1 MIDVESII
9 FTKIAGN
16 LRTKFKGITVSGDDI
31 NAPAKFPYVSLV
43 EQDNYSSAD
52 KMDSSIREKFATVM
66 YEVNVYSNKS
76 GLKKS
81 EAREIMG
88 EIDRMF
94 IGMNFSRLAMNPVK
108 NVENP
113 TIYRLVARYRAETDG
128 QTFYRK

>member
-9 FTKIAGN
+9 FTKIARK
-16 LRTKFKGITVSGDDI
+16 LRSKFKGITVSDDDV
-31 NAPAKFPYVSLV
+31 NAPAKFPYVSVV
-43 EQDNYSSAD
+43 EKDNYSSAD

-81 EAREIMG
+81 EARAIMG

-94 IGMNFSRLAMNPVK
+94 IGMNFSRLVMNPVK

-113 TIYRLVARYRAETDG
+113 TIYRLVSRYRAETDG
-128 QTFYRK
+128 ETFYRK

>member
-1 MIDVESII
+1 MIDVESIV

-16 LRTKFKGITVSGDDI
+16 LRTKFKGITVSGEYV
-31 NAPAKFPYVSLV
+31 NAPSKFPYVSVV

-52 KMDSSIREKFATVM
+52 RLDSSIREKFVTVM

-76 GLKKS
+76 GYKKS

-94 IGMNFSRLAMNPVK
+94 IGMNFKRLSLNPVP
-108 NVENP
+108 NLENA
-113 TIYRLVARYRAETDG
+113 TIYRLTARYRAETDG

>member
-1 MIDVESII
+1 MIDVESIV
-9 FTKIAGN
+9 FTKIAGK
-16 LRTKFKGITVSGDDI
+16 LRAKFKGITVSGEYV
-31 NAPAKFPYVSLV
+31 NAPSKFPYVSVV

-52 KMDSSIREKFATVM
+52 KLDSSIREKFATVM

-76 GLKKS
+76 GYKKS

-94 IGMNFSRLAMNPVK
+94 IGMNFKRLSLNPVP
-108 NVENP
+108 NLENA
-113 TIYRLVARYRAETDG
+113 TIYRLTARYRAETDG

>member
-1 MIDVESII
+1 MIDVENII

-16 LRTKFKGITVSGDDI
+16 LRMIFKGITVSGDET
-31 NAPAKFPYVSLV
+31 NAPSKFPYVSVV

-52 KMDSSIREKFATVM
+52 KLDSSIREKFATVM

-76 GLKKS
+76 GFKKS

-88 EIDRMF
+88 EIDKMF
-94 IGMNFSRLAMNPVK
+94 IGMNFKRLVMNPVK
-108 NVENP
+108 NMGNA
-113 TIYRLVARYRAETDG
+113 TIYRLIARYRAETDG

>member
-9 FTKIAGN
+9 FTKIAGK
-16 LRTKFKGITVSGDDI
+16 LRSKFKGITVGGEYV
-31 NAPAKFPYVSLV
+31 NAPSKFPYVSVV
-43 EQDNYSSAD
+43 EQDNYSSTD
-52 KMDSSIREKFATVM
+52 KLDSSILEKFATVM

-76 GLKKS
+76 GYKKS

-94 IGMNFSRLAMNPVK
+94 IGMNFKRLSLNPVP
-108 NVENP
+108 NLENA
-113 TIYRLVARYRAETDG
+113 TIYRLTARYRAETDG